1 MTELTSQDFSS
12 EAFVMNMAV
21 PCHFVVAM
29 ASGDNEERTNERTN
43 GVIHTRLNKN
53 SSIAVVARR
62 PSLVEQTEEGAE
74 AFLRWVDG
82 WLNFIRQRS
91 DVPSEQFLSLE
102 NGGKE

>member
-53 SSIAVVARR
+53 SSIAVAARR
-62 PSLVEQTEEGAE
+62 PRPSSSLV
-74 AFLRWVDG
+74 
-82 WLNFIRQRS
+82 
-91 DVPSEQFLSLE
+91 
-102 NGGKE
+102 

>member
-53 SSIAVVARR
+53 SSIAVAGGTTA
-62 PSLVEQTEEGAE
+62 SLVGSRA
-74 AFLRWVDG
+74 DK
-82 WLNFIRQRS
+82 RS
-91 DVPSEQFLSLE
+91 RGSLQM
-102 NGGKE
+102 G